1 MAFQIRRAH
10 RFLPPPQDLIALR
23 TFNHKSKNIVPD
35 TLFFILRSVFNPE
48 VRSIR

>member
-23 TFNHKSKNIVPD
+23 TSNRLNRGKPPG
-35 TLFFILRSVFNPE
+35 TLSSSSDPSLTEKWSGR
-48 VRSIR
+48 